1 MKWFVL
7 QICLVFI
14 WVPQNFCKER
24 NETSEEKMIYSTS
37 VMSMVKLLEMEESL
51 KTNLDIYVQEMQS
64 KLDLI
69 KL

>member
-1 MKWFVL
+1 
-7 QICLVFI
+7 
-14 WVPQNFCKER
+14 
-24 NETSEEKMIYSTS
+24 MIYSTS
-37 VMSMVKLLEMEESL
+37 VMGMVKLLEMEESL

>member
-1 MKWFVL
+1 
-7 QICLVFI
+7 
-14 WVPQNFCKER
+14 
-24 NETSEEKMIYSTS
+24 MIYSTS
-37 VMSMVKLLEMEESL
+37 VMSMMKLLEMEESL

>member
-1 MKWFVL
+1 
-7 QICLVFI
+7 
-14 WVPQNFCKER
+14 
-24 NETSEEKMIYSTS
+24 MIYSTS